1 VSGPPDSLPGPG
13 DMAAEEAATLV
24 RERTDLVPAVGIIL
38 GSGLG
43 PAADRIEE
51 AAAFSFE
58 DLPGFPPTAVPGH
71 AGRLVLGH
79 LAGVPVAAFL
89 GRVHF
94 YEGHPM
100 ARCTM
105 PVRLAR
111 RLGARTMVL
120 TASVGALDRAL
131 PPGAIVVGTDHINLM
146 GENPLRGWRNPDGSP
161 PFLDVSRLYDP
172 ELAAI
177 ADEEARTMETD
188 VGRGVYLAVSG
199 PSYETRAE
207 IDFMREIGGTVVG
220 MSVVP
225 EALAAGALGMRVLAL
240 FSVTNAVGGEVSHDD
255 VVRVG
260 AEVGARLS
268 ELLRRILPRIAGSGA
283 MAGDIHS

>member
-1 VSGPPDSLPGPG
+1 
-13 DMAAEEAATLV
+13 
-24 RERTDLVPAVGIIL
+24 VGIIL

-43 PAADRIEE
+43 TAADSIEQ
-51 AAAFSFE
+51 AAALSF
-58 DLPGFPPTAVPGH
+58 DGLPGFPPPSVPGH

-100 ARCTM
+100 SRCTM

-111 RLGARTMVL
+111 GLGARTMVL
-120 TASVGALDRAL
+120 TASVGALDPAL
-131 PPGAIVVGTDHINLM
+131 RPGGLVVGTDHINLM
-146 GENPLRGWRNPDGSP
+146 GENPLRGWKYADGSP

-172 ELAAI
+172 SFASLAG
-177 ADEEARTMETD
+177 EEARAMGID

-207 IDFMREIGGTVVG
+207 IDFMREAGGTVVG

-225 EALAAGALGMRVLAL
+225 EALAAGALGMRLLAL
-240 FSVTNAVGGEVSHDD
+240 FSVTNTVGGEVSHDD

-260 AEVGARLS
+260 AEVGDRLS
-268 ELLRRILPRIAGSGA
+268 ELLRRILPRIAGLESTAGA
-283 MAGDIHS
+283 RDS

>member
-1 VSGPPDSLPGPG
+1 VSGQPDSLPGPG
-13 DMAAEEAATLV
+13 DTAAEEAAALV

-51 AAAFSFE
+51 VAAFPFE
-58 DLPGFPPTAVPGH
+58 GLPGFPPTSVPGH
-71 AGRLVLGH
+71 AGRLVLGQ

-131 PPGAIVVGTDHINLM
+131 APGAIVGGTDHINLM
-146 GENPLRGWRNPDGSP
+146 GENPLRGWKNPDGSP

-172 ELAAI
+172 DLAAI
-177 ADEEARTMETD
+177 ADEEVRTMGIAA
-188 VGRGVYLAVSG
+188 GRGVYVAVPG
-199 PSYETRAE
+199 PSYETGAE
-207 IDFMREIGGTVVG
+207 IEFMREAGGTVVG

-225 EALAAGALGMRVLAL
+225 EALAAGVLGMRVLAL
-240 FSVTNAVGGEVSHDD
+240 FSVTNAVGGEVSHHD

-260 AEVGARLS
+260 AQVGVRLS
-268 ELLRRILPRIAGSGA
+268 ELLRRILPRIAVSGA
-283 MAGDIHS
+283 TAGEIHS